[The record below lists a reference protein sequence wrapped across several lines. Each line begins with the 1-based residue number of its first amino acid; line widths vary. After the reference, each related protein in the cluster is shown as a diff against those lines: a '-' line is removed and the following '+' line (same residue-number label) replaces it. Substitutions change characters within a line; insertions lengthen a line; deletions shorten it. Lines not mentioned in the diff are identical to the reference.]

1 MKRGITGRYHVTT
14 AGSER
19 IEAFAPMPLPP
30 DPPLMIDG
38 TLQQALE
45 RALLALGRLDSISTL
60 LPDPNLFIYSYVR
73 KEAVLSSQIEGTQSS
88 LSDLLLFELEQAPG
102 VPQDDLDLVEVS
114 NYVAALDH
122 GLGRLRGDFPLSNRL
137 IREIHGVLLARGRGS
152 DKDPGEFRRSQN
164 WIGGTRPGN
173 ATFVPPPHTAVP
185 DCMTA
190 LERFL
195 YADDDGLPLLV
206 RAGLAHVQFET
217 IHPFLD
223 GNGRVGRLL
232 ITFLLHHGGA
242 LREPLLYLSLYFKQ
256 HRATYYD
263 LLDRVR
269 REGDWEAWLA
279 FFLEGVRRVAAEAVA
294 SVERLERMFRADR
307 TTIEEIGRRARSA
320 LRVHEAL
327 KVRPVH
333 TLASAAEATGLSFS
347 GASAAM
353 RLLVQLG
360 IARELTGR
368 RRNRLFAYDRYLA
381 ELIVGTE
388 PL

>member
-1 MKRGITGRYHVTT
+1 MKRGSTGRHHVT
-14 AGSER
+14 AAANER
-19 IEAFAPMPLPP
+19 IEAFVPMPLPP
-30 DPPLMIDG
+30 DPPLLLDG

-60 LPDPNLFIYSYVR
+60 LPDPDLFIYSYVR
-73 KEAVLSSQIEGTQSS
+73 KEALLSSQIEGTQSS
-88 LSDLLLFELEQAPG
+88 LSDLLRYELEQAPG
-102 VPQDDLDLVEVS
+102 LPRNDLDVVEVS

-122 GLGRLRGDFPLSNRL
+122 GIARLREDFPLSNRL

-152 DKDPGEFRRSQN
+152 DKAPGEFRRSQN

-173 ATFVPPPHTAVP
+173 ARFVPPPHTAVP
-185 DCMTA
+185 DCMA
-190 LERFL
+190 EIERFL
-195 YADDDGLPLLV
+195 HADDDGLPLLV

-232 ITFLLHHGGA
+232 ITFLLCHRGA

-256 HRATYYD
+256 NRAAYYE

-269 REGDWEAWLA
+269 REGDWEAWLE
-279 FFLEGVRRVAAEAVA
+279 FFFEGVWQVATEAVVAAE
-294 SVERLERMFRADR
+294 RLEAMFRKDR
-307 TTIEEIGRRARSA
+307 ATIEAAGRRAGSA

-327 KVRPVH
+327 MARPIQS
-333 TLASAAEATGLSFS
+333 LASAAEATGLSFS

-353 RLLVQLG
+353 RLLVDLG
-360 IARELTGR
+360 IGRELTGKPR
-368 RRNRLFAYDRYLA
+368 DRLFAYDRYLA
-381 ELIVGTE
+381 DLAEGTE
-388 PL
+388 PI